1 MLILGIVLPLCP
13 AIALVSPSLFLLDST
28 GILLTFCPLLPTS
41 TGNEVGMMLDKII
54 LERQG
59 HGEASLK
66 RTAYGSSYEILL
78 AQGKLL
84 RGKQGIGCGWLGELV
99 YFA

>member
-1 MLILGIVLPLCP
+1 
-13 AIALVSPSLFLLDST
+13 
-28 GILLTFCPLLPTS
+28 
-41 TGNEVGMMLDKII
+41 MLDKII

-66 RTAYGSSYEILL
+66 RTAYGSPYEILL